1 MIDDE
6 VNKII
11 DKVVANAVKEVDG
24 KECVCGLW
32 TLRISRTPKPPA
44 PAKTQDSLKA
54 ESTGS
59 PQNEVDVV

>member
-32 TLRISRTPKPPA
+32 TLRISRTPKPPP

>member
-32 TLRISRTPKPPA
+32 KLRISRTPKTPA

>member
-1 MIDDE
+1 MADDE

-32 TLRISRTPKPPA
+32 KLRISRTPKTPA
-44 PAKTQDSLKA
+44 PAKTPDSLKA